1 MVPGE
6 RKKEMRRTKM
16 DNIVENMAEYICDHI
31 CQKPKEITDAE
42 KLEDYCAEE
51 CDIGSHIC
59 NILNQ
64 YNKINDFEDSK
75 LYKVMEK
82 YQNIVLCKECRY
94 RAHCDDGEFDWCRLG
109 AGLDGNLR
117 EGEGCSRGIKVS
129 ESDT

>member
-1 MVPGE
+1 ME
-6 RKKEMRRTKM
+6 RIEM

-31 CQKPKEITDAE
+31 CQKPKEIT
-42 KLEDYCAEE
+42 EE

-64 YNKINDFEDSK
+64 YNKINDFENSE
-75 LYKVMEK
+75 LYKIMTK
-82 YQNIVLCKECRY
+82 HRNIVLCKECQY
-94 RAHCDDGEFDWCRLG
+94 RAHCNDGEFDWCRLG

>member
-1 MVPGE
+1 M
-6 RKKEMRRTKM
+6 KRTEM

-64 YNKINDFEDSK
+64 YNKINDFEDSE
-75 LYKVMEK
+75 LYKIMTK
-82 YQNIVLCKECRY
+82 HRNIVLCKEYQYRTHHDTSGFDLCRISTGLSGFL
-94 RAHCDDGEFDWCRLG
+94 GEGD
-109 AGLDGNLR
+109 
-117 EGEGCSRGIKVS
+117 GCSRGLKVS